1 MLERCT
7 ATDARFEDLDGLH
20 RQRTN
25 DLFRDMVHS
34 LLTLYMS
41 SIGTIYPFVD
51 EALLG
56 EDVEA
61 YFELRAR
68 PDFDS
73 VKLEGQEA
81 YQYFRVTM
89 MCAIAC
95 SSKSRHQPH
104 LLAYGN
110 GFYSEAVRSVEEVTS
125 EVSSRSLQA
134 LLFLAVYCLFS
145 PRKGNVW
152 KLLDFVCRLSV
163 QLGYHTEQHSE
174 LEDERQKTLRRNT
187 FWALYSIERLLGQFL
202 GRPSDL
208 PEPIIST
215 EHPTVAAIS
224 PSAGDAM
231 IQTFSAAHVFR
242 LMYLRSE
249 IYTDVY
255 LPAKPPLHD
264 LDWFIDR
271 YSALLHWYR
280 EVEPF
285 KDATGCGTVTCNVL
299 LHSSIIFLFQPLIL
313 RALSHTGSSTSD
325 VAPLEAIP
333 SESYYSA
340 CELIRIYD
348 KIVRASE
355 DSALGIYPMTF
366 LSAYSIWLA
375 AMTLMAHCLLTM
387 DCRTETLARF
397 PTDSRPRK
405 TQKIDYSDLFGLSG
419 TCLILLAWCA
429 EKWPGM
435 EGMRDAYQRLS
446 EKILPLLMQN
456 GHVYI
461 YKA

>member
-1 MLERCT
+1 M
-7 ATDARFEDLDGLH
+7 
-20 RQRTN
+20 N

-51 EALLG
+51 ESLL
-56 EDVEA
+56 EVDMEA
-61 YFELRAR
+61 YFELQAR

-73 VKLEGQEA
+73 MKLEGKEA

-95 SSKSRHQPH
+95 SSKSRHQPY

-110 GFYSEAVRSVEEVTS
+110 GFYSEAIRSVEEVTS

-152 KLLDFVCRLSV
+152 KLLDFACRLSV

-174 LEDERQKTLRRNT
+174 LEDEKDKTLRRNT

-215 EHPTVAAIS
+215 EHPTVSAIP
-224 PSAGDAM
+224 PSASDTM

-242 LMYLRSE
+242 LIYLRSE

-255 LPAKPPLHD
+255 LPAKPPLHS
-264 LDWFIDR
+264 LDWFVDR
-271 YSALLHWYR
+271 YFSLLHWYR

-285 KDATGCGTVTCNVL
+285 KDAIGCGTVTCNVL
-299 LHSSIIFLFQPLIL
+299 LHTSIIFLFQPLIL
-313 RALSHTGSSTSD
+313 QALSHTERASEF
-325 VAPLEAIP
+325 APLPSIP

-355 DSALGIYPMTF
+355 GSELGIYPMTF

-375 AMTLMAHCLLTM
+375 AMTLMAHCLLTI
-387 DCRTETLARF
+387 DCSTETLA
-397 PTDSRPRK
+397 PLSNDSMPRR
-405 TQKIDYSDLFGLSG
+405 TQRIDYGDLFGLSG

-435 EGMRDAYQRLS
+435 EGMTDAYQRLS
-446 EKILPLLMQN
+446 EKTLPLLMQY
-456 GHVYI
+456 GHVY
-461 YKA
+461 KT